1 MLQTDELQPVPD
13 TLQRGFGVIRKP
25 GRNVGKTKEKAVEPL
40 EEMAP
45 RDRLI
50 AAAVALFA
58 QHGYDAVSTGNVAT
72 KAGLTQSMV
81 HYHFGSKL
89 KLWEAAIDHIM
100 RKRGAV
106 FPIGQFLNL
115 ADVDPLTR
123 LKIMIRTFV
132 SSNAADPDLNRI
144 LIHEGM
150 QSTPRLK
157 WLAKIYMSQGYQ
169 VFNDA
174 IEEAMQAGLV
184 RRLPVHEVTNIIVGA
199 CALTFSIGALLQ
211 AVYGSAVDDPASVAS
226 MADTLVTVLFRG
238 LELSG
243 APSPGQA

>member
-1 MLQTDELQPVPD
+1 MEDSV
-13 TLQRGFGVIRKP
+13 VS
-25 GRNVGKTKEKAVEPL
+25 L
-40 EEMAP
+40 EEVAP

-50 AAAVALFA
+50 TAAVALFA

-89 KLWEAAIDHIM
+89 KLWEAAIEHIM

-106 FPIGQFLNL
+106 FPVGQYLNL
-115 ADVDPLTR
+115 TDVDPLTR

-150 QSTPRLK
+150 QSTPRLR
-157 WLAKIYMSQGYQ
+157 WLAETYMSQGYHL
-169 VFNDA
+169 FNDA
-174 IEEAMQAGLV
+174 IEDAMQAGLI
-184 RRLPVHEVTNIIVGA
+184 RRLPVHEITNIIVGA
-199 CALTFSIGALLQ
+199 CALTFSISALLQ
-211 AVYGSAVDDPASVAS
+211 EVYGSAVDNPDAVVS
-226 MADTLVTVLFRG
+226 MTETLITVLFRG
-238 LELSG
+238 LEQSDDTNRG
-243 APSPGQA
+243 KV

>member
-1 MLQTDELQPVPD
+1 VN
-13 TLQRGFGVIRKP
+13 RKP
-25 GRNVGKTKEKAVEPL
+25 GRNVGKTKEKAVEPV

-50 AAAVALFA
+50 DAAVALFA

-89 KLWEAAIDHIM
+89 QLWEAVIDHIM

-106 FPIGQFLNL
+106 FSVGQFLNL

-144 LIHEGM
+144 MIHEGM

-157 WLAKIYMSQGYQ
+157 WLAKTYMSQGYQ
-169 VFNDA
+169 AFNDA

-226 MADTLVTVLFRG
+226 MTDTLVTVLFRG
-238 LELSG
+238 LELPG

>member
-1 MLQTDELQPVPD
+1 MTS
-13 TLQRGFGVIRKP
+13 KP
-25 GRNVGKTKEKAVEPL
+25 GSNVGKRMEDSVVFL
-40 EEMAP
+40 EDVAP

-50 AAAVALFA
+50 TAAVALFA
-58 QHGYDAVSTGNVAT
+58 QHGYDAVSTGNVAK

-81 HYHFGSKL
+81 HYHFGNKL
-89 KLWEAAIDHIM
+89 KLWEASIEHIM

-106 FPIGQFLNL
+106 FPLGQFLNL
-115 ADVDPLTR
+115 TDVDPLTR

-150 QSTPRLK
+150 TNSPRLR
-157 WLAKIYMSQGYQ
+157 WLADTYMSQGYH

-184 RRLPVHEVTNIIVGA
+184 RRLPVHEITNIIVGA
-199 CALTFSIGALLQ
+199 CALTFSISALLQ
-211 AVYGSAVDDPASVAS
+211 VVYGTAIDEPDSVAS
-226 MADTLVTVLFRG
+226 MTDTLITVLFRG
-238 LELSG
+238 LEQSNDPNLG
-243 APSPGQA
+243 HV

>member
-1 MLQTDELQPVPD
+1 MEDSV
-13 TLQRGFGVIRKP
+13 VS
-25 GRNVGKTKEKAVEPL
+25 L
-40 EEMAP
+40 EEVAP

-50 AAAVALFA
+50 TAAVALFA

-89 KLWEAAIDHIM
+89 KLWEAAIEHIM

-106 FPIGQFLNL
+106 FPVGQYLNL
-115 ADVDPLTR
+115 TDVDPLTR

-150 QSTPRLK
+150 QSSPRLR
-157 WLAKIYMSQGYQ
+157 WLAETYMSQGYHL
-169 VFNDA
+169 FNDA
-174 IEEAMQAGLV
+174 IEDAMQAGLI
-184 RRLPVHEVTNIIVGA
+184 RRLPVHEITNIIVGA
-199 CALTFSIGALLQ
+199 CALTFSISALLQ
-211 AVYGSAVDDPASVAS
+211 EVYGSAVDNPDAVVS
-226 MADTLVTVLFRG
+226 MTETLITVLFRG
-238 LELSG
+238 LEQSDN
-243 APSPGQA
+243 PSPGQA

>member
-1 MLQTDELQPVPD
+1 LSN
-13 TLQRGFGVIRKP
+13 KP
-25 GRNVGKTKEKAVEPL
+25 GTNVGKRTESSVVSL
-40 EEMAP
+40 EDIAP

-50 AAAVALFA
+50 TAAVALFA

-89 KLWEAAIDHIM
+89 KLWEAAIEHIM

-106 FPIGQFLNL
+106 FPLGQFLNL
-115 ADVDPLTR
+115 TDVDPLTR

-150 QSTPRLK
+150 TNSPRLR
-157 WLAKIYMSQGYQ
+157 WLAETYMSKGYH

-184 RRLPVHEVTNIIVGA
+184 RRLPVHEITNIIVGA
-199 CALTFSIGALLQ
+199 CALTFSISALLQ
-211 AVYGSAVDDPASVAS
+211 VVYGTEIDEPDSVAS
-226 MADTLVTVLFRG
+226 MTDTLITVLFRG
-238 LELSG
+238 LEQSNHPNL
-243 APSPGQA
+243 GQA

>member
-1 MLQTDELQPVPD
+1 VN
-13 TLQRGFGVIRKP
+13 RKP

-58 QHGYDAVSTGNVAT
+58 QHGYDAVSTGTVAT

-89 KLWEAAIDHIM
+89 KLWEATIDHIM

-106 FPIGQFLNL
+106 FPLGQFLNL

-157 WLAKIYMSQGYQ
+157 WLAKTYMSQGYQ

-184 RRLPVHEVTNIIVGA
+184 RRLPVHEITNIIVGA

-226 MADTLVTVLFRG
+226 MTDTLVTVLFRG

>member
-1 MLQTDELQPVPD
+1 MSN
-13 TLQRGFGVIRKP
+13 KP
-25 GRNVGKTKEKAVEPL
+25 GTNVGKRMENSVVSL
-40 EEMAP
+40 EDIAP

-50 AAAVALFA
+50 TAAVALFA

-89 KLWEAAIDHIM
+89 KLWEAAIEHIM

-106 FPIGQFLNL
+106 FPIGHLNL
-115 ADVDPLTR
+115 TDVDPLTR

-150 QSTPRLK
+150 TNSPRLR
-157 WLAKIYMSQGYQ
+157 WLAETYMSRGYH

-184 RRLPVHEVTNIIVGA
+184 RRLPVHEITNIIVGA
-199 CALTFSIGALLQ
+199 CALTFSISALLQ
-211 AVYGSAVDDPASVAS
+211 VVYGTAVDEPDSVAS
-226 MADTLVTVLFRG
+226 MTDTLITVLFRG
-238 LELSG
+238 LEQSNHPNLE
-243 APSPGQA
+243 QA

>member
-1 MLQTDELQPVPD
+1 VSSKT
-13 TLQRGFGVIRKP
+13 
-25 GRNVGKTKEKAVEPL
+25 GRSVGKRIENSGVSL
-40 EEMAP
+40 EDLAP

-50 AAAVALFA
+50 TVAVTLFA

-89 KLWEAAIDHIM
+89 KLWEAAIEHIM
-100 RKRGAV
+100 RKRGAI
-106 FPIGQFLNL
+106 FPVGQDLNL
-115 ADVDPLTR
+115 TDVDPLTR

-150 QSTPRLK
+150 QSTPRLR
-157 WLAKIYMSQGYQ
+157 WLAETYMSQGYH

-199 CALTFSIGALLQ
+199 CALTFSIGALLHE
-211 AVYGSAVDDPASVAS
+211 VYGSAVDSPDKVAS
-226 MADTLVTVLFRG
+226 MTDTLIAVLFRG
-238 LELSG
+238 LEQSG
-243 APSPGQA
+243 HAGVGQI

>member
-1 MLQTDELQPVPD
+1 MSN
-13 TLQRGFGVIRKP
+13 KP
-25 GRNVGKTKEKAVEPL
+25 GTNVGKRTESSVVSL
-40 EEMAP
+40 EDIAP

-50 AAAVALFA
+50 TAAVALFA

-89 KLWEAAIDHIM
+89 KLWEAAIEHIM

-106 FPIGQFLNL
+106 FPLGQFLNL
-115 ADVDPLTR
+115 TDVDPLTR

-150 QSTPRLK
+150 TNSPRLR
-157 WLAKIYMSQGYQ
+157 WLAETYMSKGYH

-184 RRLPVHEVTNIIVGA
+184 RRLPVHEITNIIVGA
-199 CALTFSIGALLQ
+199 CALTFSISALLQ
-211 AVYGSAVDDPASVAS
+211 VVYGTEIDEPDSVAS
-226 MADTLVTVLFRG
+226 MTDTLITVLFRG
-238 LELSG
+238 LEQSNHPNL
-243 APSPGQA
+243 GQA